1 MLVIVPLPVF
11 FIWSAICSYVMADR
25 LKKIFSNSPIL
36 QQDQRFVRNL
46 GLFGKIITC
55 GCVFLI
61 CLTPKLSVRHGLAL
75 KSELESM
82 PKELRFWLYP
92 PFFALNL
99 WFGALLLLGIVY

>member
-1 MLVIVPLPVF
+1 MSKWTIEGLATVLVMVPLPVF

-55 GCVFLI
+55 GCVFFDLLDAEII
-61 CLTPKLSVRHGLAL
+61 CAP
-75 KSELESM
+75 
-82 PKELRFWLYP
+82 W
-92 PFFALNL
+92 
-99 WFGALLLLGIVY
+99 LGIKVGAGKHA